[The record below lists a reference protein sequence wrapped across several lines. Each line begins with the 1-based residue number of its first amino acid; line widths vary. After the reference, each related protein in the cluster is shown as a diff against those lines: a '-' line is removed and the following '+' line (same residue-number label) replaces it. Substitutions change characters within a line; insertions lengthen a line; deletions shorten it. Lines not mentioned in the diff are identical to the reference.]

1 MDNTPKNYEEAK
13 RRYEGRRDKVLGRKI
28 RRDGWMQ
35 YDAARDCYVLTEV
48 LSKYAQDEESKTHKR
63 TADKTRWTVKPYA
76 EIHREQIVILREVH
90 NSFLANFGVT
100 HHRART
106 NKFLGRQWQLLTREK
121 HGWRQLAELVSEAP
135 IVVKD
140 NTLLATNAQ
149 KERMVDNELRKE
161 MNRMIQKIR
170 RLLTVRVKLG
180 AFDSLTH
187 KELQQHA
194 LRNGY
199 SSKWE
204 ILSRPKDFLGL
215 LKAVTEDDIE
225 TFYPILWLSV
235 RGWYLPRDS
244 SFTHGRDV
252 VATYNSLIDSMR
264 ERIRRELGVVSYVQ
278 VADSDASADRTGDE
292 VQTAG

>member
-1 MDNTPKNYEEAK
+1 MDSTPKNYEEAK
-13 RRYEGRRDKVLGRKI
+13 RRYEGRRDKVLGRKV

-48 LSKYAQDEESKTHKR
+48 LSKYAQDEESKGYKR
-63 TADKTRWTVKPYA
+63 TADKTRWTVKPYV
-76 EIHREQIVILREVH
+76 EIYREQIVILREVH
-90 NSFLANFGVT
+90 NSFLTNFGVT

-106 NKFLGRQWQLLTREK
+106 NKFLGRQWRLHTREK
-121 HGWRQLAELVSEAP
+121 FGWRQLAEVVGEAP

-140 NTLLATNAQ
+140 NTLLTAGVQ
-149 KERMVDNELRKE
+149 KERVVDNELRKE

-180 AFDSLTH
+180 AFDNLTH

>member
-1 MDNTPKNYEEAK
+1 MDSTPKNYEEAK
-13 RRYEGRRDKVLGRKI
+13 RRYEGRRDKVLGRKV

-48 LSKYAQDEESKTHKR
+48 LSKYALDEGTNKQKR
-63 TADKTRWTVKPYA
+63 TTDKARWTVKPYI
-76 EIHREQIVILREVH
+76 EIYREQIVILRQIH
-90 NSFLANFGVT
+90 NSFLSNFGVT
-100 HHRART
+100 HYRART

-121 HGWRQLAELVSEAP
+121 HGWRQLAKLVSEAP

-149 KERMVDNELRKE
+149 KERMVDNEL
-161 MNRMIQKIR
+161 
-170 RLLTVRVKLG
+170 
-180 AFDSLTH
+180 
-187 KELQQHA
+187 QQHT

-199 SSKWE
+199 SSKWT

-235 RGWYLPRDS
+235 RGWYRPSDS

-252 VATYNSLIDSMR
+252 VAMYNNLIDSMR

-278 VADSDASADRTGDE
+278 VADPDAGADRTGDE
-292 VQTAG
+292 VQAAG

>member
-1 MDNTPKNYEEAK
+1 MDSTPKSYEEAK
-13 RRYEGRRDKVLGRKI
+13 RRYEGRRDKVLGRKV

-48 LSKYAQDEESKTHKR
+48 LSKYAQDEESKAHKR
-63 TADKTRWTVKPYA
+63 TANKTRWTVKPYA

-90 NSFLANFGVT
+90 NSFLTNFGVT

-106 NKFLGRQWQLLTREK
+106 NKFLGRQWQLHTREQF
-121 HGWRQLAELVSEAP
+121 GWRQLAEVVGEAP

-140 NTLLATNAQ
+140 NALFTAGVQ
-149 KERMVDNELRKE
+149 KERVVDNELRKE

-170 RLLTVRVKLG
+170 RLLTIRVKLG
-180 AFDSLTH
+180 AFDNLTQKSL
-187 KELQQHA
+187 ESHA
-194 LRNGY
+194 RNNGY
-199 SSKWE
+199 SSKWT

-235 RGWYLPRDS
+235 RGWYRPSDS

-252 VATYNSLIDSMR
+252 VAMYNNLIDSMR

-278 VADSDASADRTGDE
+278 VADPDAGADRTGDE
-292 VQTAG
+292 VQAAG